1 MEPVMIIWETH
12 EHQPREMT
20 GRKNEGDE
28 ERIGRKRDGS
38 RRVLPHP

>member
-1 MEPVMIIWETH
+1 MIVWETH
-12 EHQPREMT
+12 ERQPREMT
-20 GRKNEGDE
+20 GRKKNEGDE